1 MPNVPTDAS
10 AERIRALNDAFRSAS
25 DPIAALFARGQ
36 LVVTRGVAER
46 GNAFVDRALAIV
58 RSFDRFTPNNDPY
71 GEHDFGAFEV
81 DGVAL
86 NWKIDY
92 YDNNL
97 QWGSPDP
104 ADPAVTK
111 RVLTVLLADE
121 Y

>member
-1 MPNVPTDAS
+1 MPTPDTTARVR
-10 AERIRALNDAFRSAS
+10 ELNDALRTAS
-25 DPIAALFARGQ
+25 DPLGTLLARGQ

-46 GNAFVDRALAIV
+46 GTTFVDRACAAV
-58 RSFDRFTPNNDPY
+58 RSFAAFTSDNDPY
-71 GEHDFGAFEV
+71 GEHDFGIFQL
-81 DGVAL
+81 DGITL

-92 YDNNL
+92 YDNEL
-97 QWGSPDP
+97 HYGSPDP